1 MTTPKKPT
9 ALEKVAYL
17 KDFVTD
23 GCSMSPDLEFS
34 ACCVEHDINYATGDI
49 TRAEADR
56 KLRQCIAAKGYPY
69 LSIVYWMGVR
79 LFGWMPYYFG
89 NSYEYRQ
96 EYEKAKSQK

>member
-1 MTTPKKPT
+1 MTTPKKKPT

-34 ACCVEHDINYATGDI
+34 ECCVEHDINYST
-49 TRAEADR
+49 TELSRAESDT
-56 KLRQCIAAKGYPY
+56 KLRQCIEKKGYPY
-69 LSIVYWMGVR
+69 LSVVYWIGVR

-89 NSYEYRQ
+89 DAYDFRKQYDEAR
-96 EYEKAKSQK
+96 K